1 MQSAEMKTLS
11 STLFRWAIG
20 LAVAALVLAT
30 SMHAFGQAKQSTKL
44 SIAVTEAP
52 HAGRGGPDQ
61 TEPISGDV
69 RGVDY
74 GTHKVVIYTFAGGTW
89 WVQPTVADPLTD
101 IDQTGKWQT
110 ITHVGSTYAALLVK
124 PSYRPPAT
132 MNSVPKVGPDV
143 LAVTLVA
150 GRK

>member
-1 MQSAEMKTLS
+1 MRTRILNNLASALLRATA
-11 STLFRWAIG
+11 FG
-20 LAVAALVLAT
+20 LIAALVLGGSFRAL
-30 SMHAFGQAKQSTKL
+30 AQAKLVPKL
-44 SIAVTEAP
+44 SITITEPA
-52 HAGRGGPDQ
+52 HAGKGGPDQ
-61 TEPISGDV
+61 TEPISGEV

-89 WVQPTVADPLTD
+89 WVQPTVAEPLTD
-101 IDQTGKWQT
+101 IDQSGKWQT
-110 ITHVGSTYAALLVK
+110 ITHLGSTYAALLVR

-132 MNSVPKVGPDV
+132 TNSVPKVGPDV

>member
-1 MQSAEMKTLS
+1 MSCCRKAVSRALIS
-11 STLFRWAIG
+11 
-20 LAVAALVLAT
+20 LAVGVAVSILILV
-30 SMHAFGQAKQSTKL
+30 SPVHAFGQATPSAKL
-44 SIAVTEAP
+44 SIAVTETP
-52 HAGRGGPDQ
+52 HAGKGGPDQ
-61 TEPISGDV
+61 TEPISGEV

-89 WVQPTVADPLTD
+89 WVQPTVAEPLTD
-101 IDQTGKWQT
+101 IDQSGKWRT

-124 PSYRPPAT
+124 LSYRPPAT

-143 LAVTLVA
+143 LAVTLAA

>member
-1 MQSAEMKTLS
+1 MESTKMKTLS
-11 STLFRWAIG
+11 STLFRWTIG
-20 LAVAALVLAT
+20 LAVAALVLTT
-30 SMHAFGQAKQSTKL
+30 SVHAFGQAKQGASL

-52 HAGRGGPDQ
+52 HPGLGGPDQ
-61 TEPISGDV
+61 TEPISGNV

-101 IDQTGKWQT
+101 IDQTGEWQT
-110 ITHVGSTYAALLVK
+110 ITHLGSTYAALLVK